1 MSSFRPATGS
11 NQTSSFRPATSSFRP
26 AATPATSAA
35 TPVSA
40 TPAPAPAATAPVRP
54 LLPAG
59 TRLSAHNGQVLVS
72 TGIASLDDLL
82 GGGQPLGT
90 VLVLDED
97 VGTGYATL
105 AMQYSLSQALAHGHH
120 VLVASADDDPAALVA
135 GCPQPAVVGGNAPAA
150 SEKGNDEAMKIA
162 WRYQHMPKYGDAPD
176 AGRSLRKAMGV
187 RAATSAAPAYCGVFD
202 LTKRMGAMSVE
213 DEERVHAV
221 RLGEGGE
228 DEDSFEAAYAA
239 VYRTLSDGG
248 FFASAPPPP
257 SGQRS
262 VLRLAIHAMC
272 SPLWGQRGHNHHRF
286 LIRLKALLRHAYASA
301 IITVSSA
308 WRGPRALL
316 DAHADF
322 SLAFDAFASSATL
335 PASIRTNPYLTREYA
350 GLVAVRKLARVNA
363 LVPASVKVAVGMVGQ
378 SLAFHVRR
386 KRFTIEAWH
395 LPPELGGDQG
405 DDDGRSKDQ
414 AGNKGTARVAAGG
427 CGTVGGRN
435 VDF

>member
-1 MSSFRPATGS
+1 M
-11 NQTSSFRPATSSFRP
+11 
-26 AATPATSAA
+26 
-35 TPVSA
+35 
-40 TPAPAPAATAPVRP
+40 PAPAPAATAPVRP
-54 LLPAG
+54 SLPAG

-97 VGTGYATL
+97 IGTGYATL
-105 AMQYSLSQALAHGHH
+105 AMQYSLAQALSHGHH
-120 VLVASADDDPAALVA
+120 VMVASADDDPAALVA
-135 GCPQPAVVGGNAPAA
+135 GCPQPAGAGSAAQPSDKGG
-150 SEKGNDEAMKIA
+150 DEAMKIA
-162 WRYQHMPKYGDAPD
+162 WRYQHLPKFGDAPD
-176 AGRSLRKAMGV
+176 AGRSLRKAMGG
-187 RAATSAAPAYCGVFD
+187 RAATSAATAYCGVFD
-202 LTKRMGAMSVE
+202 LTKRMGAMSAE
-213 DEERVHAV
+213 DEERVHAM
-221 RLGEGGE
+221 RLGEGDE
-228 DEDSFEAAYAA
+228 DEDPFEAAYAA
-239 VYRTLSDGG
+239 VYRTLSNGG

-262 VLRLAIHAMC
+262 VLRIAIHAMC

-301 IITVSSA
+301 IITISSA

-363 LVPASVKVAVGMVGQ
+363 LVPASVKVAAGMVGQ

-386 KRFTIEAWH
+386 KRFAIEAWH
-395 LPPELGGDQG
+395 LPPELGGDQ
-405 DDDGRSKDQ
+405 DDEDGRSKEQ
-414 AGNKGTARVAAGG
+414 GPGKKGTRAAAGG
-427 CGTVGGRN
+427 CGTVSGRN

>member
-1 MSSFRPATGS
+1 MSSFRPATAS
-11 NQTSSFRPATSSFRP
+11 NQSSSFRPATSSFRP
-26 AATPATSAA
+26 AATPAA
-35 TPVSA
+35 TPASA
-40 TPAPAPAATAPVRP
+40 TPAPAPAASASVRP
-54 LLPAG
+54 SLPAG

-105 AMQYSLSQALAHGHH
+105 AMQYSLAQALVHGHH
-120 VLVASADDDPAALVA
+120 VLVASADDDPATLVA
-135 GCPQPAVVGGNAPAA
+135 GCPQPVGAEGSAQG
-150 SEKGNDEAMKIA
+150 SDKGDDEAMKIA
-162 WRYQHMPKYGDAPD
+162 WRYQHLPKYGDAPD
-176 AGRSLRKAMGV
+176 AGRSLRKAMGG
-187 RAATSAAPAYCGVFD
+187 RAATSEVPAYCGVFD
-202 LTKRMGAMSVE
+202 LTKRMGAMCVE
-213 DEERVHAV
+213 NEERVHAV
-221 RLGEGGE
+221 RLGEGAE
-228 DEDSFEAAYAA
+228 DEDPFEAAYAA

-262 VLRLAIHAMC
+262 VLRIAIHAMC

-350 GLVAVRKLARVNA
+350 GLVAVRKLARVNS
-363 LVPASVKVAVGMVGQ
+363 LVPASVKVAAGMVGQ

-386 KRFTIEAWH
+386 RRFAIEAWH
-395 LPPELGGDQG
+395 LPPELGGDG
-405 DDDGRSKDQ
+405 GDDGRRDQ
-414 AGNKGTARVAAGG
+414 AQGKKTGSTAVKAG
-427 CGTVGGRN
+427 CGAVSGRN